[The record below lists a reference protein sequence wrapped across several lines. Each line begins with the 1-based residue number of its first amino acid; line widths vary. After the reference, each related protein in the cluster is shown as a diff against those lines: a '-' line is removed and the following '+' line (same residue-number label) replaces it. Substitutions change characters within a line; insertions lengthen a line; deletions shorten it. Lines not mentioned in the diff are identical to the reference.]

1 MFIRYVTGLLL
12 LFFFEFDYCTLVI
25 NKYPDALFK
34 SGRNV
39 VATPIDTHYF
49 ANCLCEAGYTNL
61 CSSTRTRDS
70 EFP

>member
-1 MFIRYVTGLLL
+1 MLLEFGC
-12 LFFFEFDYCTLVI
+12 FFFSELDYCTLVT

-34 SGRNV
+34 SGRNF

-61 CSSTRTRDS
+61 CSNYCSTRTRDS
-70 EFP
+70 EFPV